1 MKKYLVT
8 VPYTVFL
15 DVEVVAANKRE
26 AEEFATEVAYVTNYC
41 GNGGS
46 NRLVG
51 PVADN
56 VTIHPGD
63 RDENVEMHVELISYL
78 PVEDN
83 VTIDENGELIEEDA
97 L

>member
-1 MKKYLVT
+1 MHKYLVT

-15 DVEVVAANKRE
+15 DVEVFADNERE

-51 PVADN
+51 PVEDN
-56 VTIHPGD
+56 VTIYPGYID
-63 RDENVEMHVELISYL
+63 ANVEMHVELI
-78 PVEDN
+78 
-83 VTIDENGELIEEDA
+83 EEDA